1 MAAAKDL
8 LVSFYRQHFAPALA
22 LAPSRRPYPA
32 TPTLFEGRDYG
43 DDLKVLKA
51 GLDNLGCAIPTL
63 YKQYAELCEPGG
75 VQFMDF
81 GIDPDFNHCID
92 GLVWVDVSRIK
103 PHKRARYIGLPAG
116 EGLATSG
123 DR

>member
-1 MAAAKDL
+1 M
-8 LVSFYRQHFAPALA
+8 
-22 LAPSRRPYPA
+22 
-32 TPTLFEGRDYG
+32 
-43 DDLKVLKA
+43 LKA

-63 YKQYAELCEPGG
+63 YKQYAELCEPGACSSWTLASTRTS
-75 VQFMDF
+75 
-81 GIDPDFNHCID
+81 NHCID

>member
-1 MAAAKDL
+1 
-8 LVSFYRQHFAPALA
+8 LVTFSRQHLAPELA

-32 TPTLFEGRDYG
+32 TPALFTGLDYG
-43 DDLKVLKA
+43 ADLKELKERL
-51 GLDNLGCAIPTL
+51 GNLGCAIPTL
-63 YKQYAELCEPGG
+63 YKQYSELCEPGG

-103 PHKRARYIGLPAG
+103 PHKQARYIGSLASTVTG
-116 EGLATSG
+116 E
-123 DR
+123 

>member
-1 MAAAKDL
+1 MRA
-8 LVSFYRQHFAPALA
+8 
-22 LAPSRRPYPA
+22 
-32 TPTLFEGRDYG
+32 
-43 DDLKVLKA
+43 
-51 GLDNLGCAIPTL
+51 
-63 YKQYAELCEPGG
+63 GG

>member
-1 MAAAKDL
+1 MTETVGSSAWL
-8 LVSFYRQHFAPALA
+8 
-22 LAPSRRPYPA
+22 RRV
-32 TPTLFEGRDYG
+32 FEEEAR
-43 DDLKVLKA
+43 DDLFAGHAPQEQPVLVLLGGQPAA
-51 GLDNLGCAIPTL
+51 GKTRAQHAIL
-63 YKQYAELCEPGG
+63 AELCEPGG